1 MYGNDDGLLFS
12 LKVFFKNYCL
22 LSSFSINFRS
32 AGRLISLIPMFCFT
46 IKMRRRRKRRVRVRV
61 RVRIGVRDRVRVR
74 VRVRIRIRVR
84 IQFGLG

>member
-1 MYGNDDGLLFS
+1 MYGKDDDLLFS
-12 LKVFFKNYCL
+12 LKVFSKTYCL
-22 LSSFSINFRS
+22 LSSFFINFRS

-61 RVRIGVRDRVRVR
+61 SVRIGVRDRVRVR